1 MTDPA
6 ALPNFPPPPDEHPLR
21 GRVLDVLLDLG
32 FAPDID
38 ADGDVLF
45 HVNEQQLFVRCTE
58 GTPTLMRTFG
68 QWQLPPELAEDVLT
82 QMRTCNEV
90 NLSMNLVKTGIANGT
105 LVVTVDQ
112 MVLPNADV
120 RALVEVSV
128 QAILSAVQFWHQRA
142 LGIDPTD
149 PSAGPAGDGS
159 GAGS

>member
-1 MTDPA
+1 MSDPA

-21 GRVLDVLLDLG
+21 GRVLDVLIDLG

-38 ADGDVLF
+38 QDGDVLF
-45 HVNEQQLFVRCTE
+45 HVNEQQLFARCTE
-58 GTPTLMRTFG
+58 GVPTILRTFG

-90 NLSMNLVKTGIANGT
+90 NLSMNLLKTGIANGT

-112 MVLPNADV
+112 VVLPGVEV
-120 RALVEVSV
+120 RPLVEIAV

-142 LGIDPTD
+142 LGIDPTTGQPD
-149 PSAGPAGDGS
+149 EGVGEPS
-159 GAGS
+159 